1 MTAYMGR
8 LKVKLAVKAGE
19 VGDQAEHHL
28 AQGRVDVKVELAL
41 DVPPS
46 KLAKVCFVP
55 PIRIKRN
62 THTHVHTETYV
73 RTLLLSPSLCVWSQR
88 YETKLGLAMS

>member
-55 PIRIKRN
+55 PIRKEEH
-62 THTHVHTETYV
+62 THT
-73 RTLLLSPSLCVWSQR
+73 RTHR
-88 YETKLGLAMS
+88 DIR